1 MRPYSMLAVAILIAG
16 CTTVQNRVSAP
27 GEDWNAS
34 LSSQSGTTVGGTVQA
49 RAGETGTTAT
59 ISLQGASSGAR
70 HPWHIHK
77 GTCGSNGPI
86 VGPASAYPVL
96 MVGSDGRA
104 TATATVS
111 VNIDVGEDDDY
122 YVNVHASPENLG
134 TIVACG
140 DLDD

>member
-1 MRPYSMLAVAILIAG
+1 MRQYAIIAAAVLVGA

-27 GEDWNAS
+27 GEDWNAT
-34 LSSQSGTTVGGTVQA
+34 LSGQGGTTVGGTVEA
-49 RAGETGTTAT
+49 RAGEMGTTAT
-59 ISLQGASSGAR
+59 IRLQGASSGAR

-104 TATATVS
+104 TATATVA
-111 VNIDVGEDDDY
+111 VNIDVGDDDDY

-134 TIVACG
+134 TIVSCG